1 MAAMHPT
8 PAEAVPYLALFTLVL
23 VAASVFL
30 LLLVISRIG
39 GWNLLARR
47 FTTREAFYGQTWGW
61 QSAQFRGWC
70 NYNHCLTIGADEQH
84 LYLAAQMILRFGHPS
99 LLIPWHEIEVET
111 GKCFFGFYDVA
122 KMRVGLEERLT
133 LRVYGAMVNR
143 LRQAA
148 GPGWPL
154 YAIEQHAIEQ
164 GEGR

>member
-1 MAAMHPT
+1 
-8 PAEAVPYLALFTLVL
+8 
-23 VAASVFL
+23 
-30 LLLVISRIG
+30 
-39 GWNLLARR
+39 
-47 FTTREAFYGQTWGW
+47 
-61 QSAQFRGWC
+61 
-70 NYNHCLTIGADEQH
+70 
-84 LYLAAQMILRFGHPS
+84 LAAQMILRFGHPS